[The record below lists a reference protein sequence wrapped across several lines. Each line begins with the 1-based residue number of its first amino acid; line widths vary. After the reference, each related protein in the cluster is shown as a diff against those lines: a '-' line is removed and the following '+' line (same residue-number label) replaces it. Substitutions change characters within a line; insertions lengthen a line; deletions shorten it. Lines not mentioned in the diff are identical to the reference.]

1 MDYSLRLEEHNG
13 YTFIHC
19 DVHVPWTKTVKK
31 KLQEELQNILQEVQ
45 PIYAIHEIGDN
56 KHLKFLTMFGFEYL
70 QNVVGVDLKERQVF
84 YIG

>member
-31 KLQEELQNILQEVQ
+31 KLQKELQNILEDTK
-45 PIYAIHEIGDN
+45 PIYAIHEIGDD
-56 KHLKFLTMFGFEYL
+56 KHLKFLGMFGFKYL
-70 QNVVGVDLKERQVF
+70 QNVIGTDSKERQVF